1 MTKKELEQMAKDA
14 LRPDS
19 PLQGIGTIQGFQE
32 VFEACYRLLTTPR
45 PMSELPDGISAFIL
59 FYDDASWGVATMF
72 KGAYYWE
79 EDVRSYNYMDYPPKP
94 LDLATY
100 AGWLPIFTPIEEDAN

>member
-1 MTKKELEQMAKDA
+1 VTKKELEQMAQKS
-14 LRPDS
+14 LTENEITHWS
-19 PLQGIGTIQGFQE
+19 TGTYGFHKG
-32 VFEACYRLLTTPR
+32 FEACYRLLTTPR
-45 PMSELPDGISAFIL
+45 PMSEAPDGISAFIL
-59 FYDDASWGVATMF
+59 FYDDASWGVAMMF

-79 EDVRSYNYMDYPPKP
+79 EDVRSYNYVDYPPKP